1 MKQLLE
7 KKTHFVVVTGGVISG
22 VGKGVTTASLGK
34 ILQEYGYT
42 VTIIKIDPYI
52 NVDAGTLRPTEHG
65 EVWVTDDGGEI
76 DQDLGTYE
84 RFLNRSILKKN
95 GITTG
100 QVYKEVIDRERN
112 GGYLGHTVQFIP
124 HITGEISRRIIAAAD
139 DFEIVIIEIGGTVG
153 DHENIPFLFA
163 IKALERQLG
172 AQQFAHILVSYL
184 PVPGH
189 IFEMKT
195 KPTQQ
200 AIRLLCEQG
209 IMPDFIV
216 CRSKVSLDDVRR
228 KKIEEYAHIASG
240 NVIAAPDVESVY
252 EVPLIFQKQQ
262 FGEKLLAH
270 FGLQKKKEADFTLWQ
285 SLVNNMLPS
294 THRVLKIAI
303 VGKYTTTGSYE
314 LIDSYLSVH
323 HALLHAGAALG
334 VNVEIVWLSSH
345 TLENT
350 QEHEK
355 LFEGVDGILVP
366 GGFGSQGVE
375 GKIKA
380 IQYAREQNVPFLGIC
395 YGFQLAVVEFARH
408 ICGRV
413 LAHTMEVNQE
423 TPDPVIITMPEQVAM
438 IQNERYGGTMR
449 LGAYEAFLEPKSI
462 IGQLYANSGIGYYDI
477 QKDMWVVCERH
488 RHRYEVNPDYITLLE
503 SKGLHFS
510 GYHYGLHDIRL
521 AEFLEL
527 PDHRYFVATQAH
539 PEFTSRLESPNPLFY
554 GFIAAC
560 NE

>member
-7 KKTHFVVVTGGVISG
+7 KKTRFIVVTGGVISG

-34 ILQEYGYT
+34 ILQEYGYD

-84 RFLNRSILKKN
+84 RFLNRAILKKN
-95 GITTG
+95 NITTG
-100 QVYKEVIDRERN
+100 QIYKEVIERERN

-124 HITGEISRRIIAAAD
+124 HITGEISGRIIAAAND
-139 DFEIVIIEIGGTVG
+139 HEFVIIEIGGTVG
-153 DHENIPFLFA
+153 DYENVPFLFA

-172 AQQFAHILVSYL
+172 AAYFAHILVSYL

-200 AIRLLCEQG
+200 AIRLLSEQG

-216 CRSKVSLDDVRR
+216 CRSKVALDEVRR
-228 KKIEEYAHIASG
+228 KKIEEYAHIPSDH
-240 NVIAAPDVESVY
+240 VIAAPDVESVY

-262 FGEKLLAH
+262 FGEKLLTH
-270 FGLQKKKEADFTLWQ
+270 FGLQKKKEADFSAWNE
-285 SLVNNMLPS
+285 LVSHMLP
-294 THRVLKIAI
+294 TAKRTIKVAI

-323 HALLHAGAALG
+323 HALLHAGASLG
-334 VNVEIVWLSSH
+334 VAIDVVWLSAH

-350 QEHEK
+350 QEYEK
-355 LFEGVDGILVP
+355 LFQGIDGILVP
-366 GGFGSQGVE
+366 GGFGSLGVE

-380 IQYAREQNVPFLGIC
+380 IQYAREHNIPFLGIC

-408 ICGRV
+408 MCGLV
-413 LAHTMEVNQE
+413 SAHTTEVNQE
-423 TPDPVIITMPEQVAM
+423 TPDPVIMIMPNQTA
-438 IQNERYGGTMR
+438 IIRNERYGGTMR
-449 LGAYEAFLEPKSI
+449 LGSYEAFLGLESTVA
-462 IGQLYANSGIGYYDI
+462 QLYKSRGIGHEDS
-477 QKDMWVVCERH
+477 DTHSWVVSERH
-488 RHRYEVNPDYITLLE
+488 RHRYEVNPEYVPLFE

-510 GYHYGLHDIRL
+510 GYHHGLNGIKL

-527 PDHRYFVATQAH
+527 PNHPYFVATQAH
-539 PEFTSRLESPNPLFY
+539 PEFTSRLEAPNPLFY

-560 NE
+560 IK